1 MKIGD
6 RVIGLKTGSYIDFK
20 SGIIIDSTS
29 PEYFKSNGVIRY
41 LVKWSL
47 PIKHNSCWMDSTEI
61 KLDLQHIRQDKLNE
75 LL

>member
-1 MKIGD
+1 MITVYERK
-6 RVIGLKTGSYIDFK
+6 
-20 SGIIIDSTS
+20 
-29 PEYFKSNGVIRY
+29 YFKSNGVIRY